1 MIRNPLQGRIG
12 LHTSK
17 TRPADPFTQEGQA
30 MMLLS
35 GAGIATIAVLLIN
48 VHVSGGSPGG
58 PNGGEFAP
66 VPVPTA
72 QQTCPSCV
80 TCAA

>member
-1 MIRNPLQGRIG
+1 
-12 LHTSK
+12 
-17 TRPADPFTQEGQA
+17 